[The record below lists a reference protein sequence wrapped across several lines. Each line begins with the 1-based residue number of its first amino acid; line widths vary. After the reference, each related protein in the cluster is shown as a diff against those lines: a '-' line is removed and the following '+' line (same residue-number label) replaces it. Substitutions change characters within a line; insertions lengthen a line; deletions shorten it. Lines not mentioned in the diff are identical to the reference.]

1 MTRSTDVSRSS
12 VTHLEVGDWTETLDS
27 LTHLEVRDW
36 IETLDDFVC
45 FKRAVDAVTDR
56 HQTTVTTLQVQTVF
70 VTVDKTDVCR

>member
-1 MTRSTDVSRSS
+1 MEQVHHHCYQITTSTDDSRS
-12 VTHLEVGDWTETLDS
+12 S

-45 FKRAVDAVTDR
+45 FKRAVEAVTDR